1 MTIYRKTNQEKYRKD
16 RFYASYIQELS
27 LDR

>member
-16 RFYASYIQELS
+16 RFCAAYIQEWS